1 MIRVLIVD
9 NQQIICDGLQ
19 SLLEVKT
26 DLEIVGTAENGKDA
40 IQKIEQ
46 LQLAKLLP
54 DIVLMDIRMPVMN
67 GITATR
73 LIQERFPQVKVLVL
87 TTFDDEEYIV
97 QAIQFGAKGH
107 LLKDTPSDE
116 LSRIIYAIHAGYT
129 QLSPGLLEKAF
140 SSLNSC
146 EAPLLPSSP
155 VSTLPPEIAQLSS
168 RERAV
173 LHLIAQ
179 GSSNREISEALF
191 ITERTVK
198 NYVTRILSALQLR
211 DRTQAAL
218 FASAYLSIL
227 TKE

>member
-97 QAIQFGAKGH
+97 QAIQFGAKGY